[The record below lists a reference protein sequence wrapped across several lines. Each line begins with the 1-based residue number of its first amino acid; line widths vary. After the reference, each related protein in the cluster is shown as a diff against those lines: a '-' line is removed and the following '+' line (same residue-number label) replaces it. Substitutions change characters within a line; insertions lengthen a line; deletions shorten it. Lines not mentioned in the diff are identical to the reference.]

1 MSHILGIGIAVLDII
16 YTVADYP
23 AEDDE
28 IRALNQRQS
37 LGGNAVNT
45 LAVLSQLGH
54 QCSWAGVYASDQ
66 GAQFIHDQLASFA
79 IDSGWSRR
87 QATGKT
93 PTSYIILNSRNGS
106 RTIVHYRDLTE
117 YAFTDFDKINLPGFD
132 WIHFEGRNIE
142 ATVTMCHKLR
152 QHHPHIPI
160 SIEIEKNRPHIS
172 QLLPLADLLLF
183 SKHYASELEHSDGAG
198 FVSAMHE
205 AAPEAEIICAWGE
218 QGAYACDRDGHVSHS
233 PAYPPARIIDTL
245 AAGDTFNAGLI
256 DARLQGATLH
266 QALQAGCRLAG
277 EKCGHSGIRFIDQS
291 NPAGMT

>member
-132 WIHFEGRNIE
+132 CQFAVCLRGSNPGRVDEIVTEEVPAEG
-142 ATVTMCHKLR
+142 AQVKLQAQGR
-152 QHHPHIPI
+152 GAQQQDQGGVPAQRVRHAPVL
-160 SIEIEKNRPHIS
+160 S
-172 QLLPLADLLLF
+172 
-183 SKHYASELEHSDGAG
+183 SKAFAWRGFRGAG
-198 FVSAMHE
+198 TRHE
-205 AAPEAEIICAWGE
+205 SIFK
-218 QGAYACDRDGHVSHS
+218 R
-233 PAYPPARIIDTL
+233 
-245 AAGDTFNAGLI
+245 
-256 DARLQGATLH
+256 
-266 QALQAGCRLAG
+266 
-277 EKCGHSGIRFIDQS
+277 
-291 NPAGMT
+291 